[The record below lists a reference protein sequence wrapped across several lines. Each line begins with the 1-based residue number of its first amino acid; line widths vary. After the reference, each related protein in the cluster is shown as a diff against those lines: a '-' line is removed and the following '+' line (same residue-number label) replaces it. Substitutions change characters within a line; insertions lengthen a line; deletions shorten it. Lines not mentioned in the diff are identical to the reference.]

1 VSLDIIEHVV
11 LASWHSVV
19 LVSYFIDDVQTMLAQ
34 LRVYLFLLRLP
45 SDELGSIM
53 SLVIRIIFCDQIVQ
67 ESKEPEIVL

>member
-1 VSLDIIEHVV
+1 MSLDIIEHVV